1 MKVCHKESWLERKKW
16 QENRKR
22 QKQRGEQRVEST
34 DDQKTIEGK
43 KFNKSSDKRALAESK
58 KLQTKRKS
66 GKSKRRENCKVEDAS
81 NEQFEEDRKQTL
93 CK

>member
-1 MKVCHKESWLERKKW
+1 MAGK
-16 QENRKR
+16 RKR

-43 KFNKSSDKRALAESK
+43 KFNKSSDKRASAESEI
-58 KLQTKRKS
+58 LQAKWKG
-66 GKSKRRENCKVEDAS
+66 GKSERRENSKVEDAS
-81 NEQFEEDRKQTL
+81 NERFEEDRKQAL